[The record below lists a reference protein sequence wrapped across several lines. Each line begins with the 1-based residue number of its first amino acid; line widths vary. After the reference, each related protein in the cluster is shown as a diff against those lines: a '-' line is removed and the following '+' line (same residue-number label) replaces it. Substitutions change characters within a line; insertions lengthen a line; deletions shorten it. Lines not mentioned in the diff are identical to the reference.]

1 VLQALY
7 DVRRRIFEVRSDS
20 GFKNHLAAIRVAA
33 ETLSQSDDPDER
45 HKFLRM
51 LIRMSIVLS
60 GSRQTCAS
68 SLESRREHCG
78 GQRAMAAPSSRSIFH
93 GM

>member
-1 VLQALY
+1 MLHVLY
-7 DVRRRIFEVRSDS
+7 DVRLRIFEVRSDPE
-20 GFKNHLAAIRVAA
+20 FKDHLAPIRVAT

-51 LIRMSIVLS
+51 LIRMSIVSS